1 MPDWTAATVQ
11 LYCPIKEYTIFY
23 QPYHF
28 DVCRT
33 KYNDPLYCGYK
44 EYAFSPAPSWL
55 ALGTMDPANNVQY
68 KVIENSKTL
77 AGTYSTT
84 YTFTVTVKF
93 TDWPSV

>member
-1 MPDWTAATVQ
+1 
-11 LYCPIKEYTIFY
+11 
-23 QPYHF
+23 
-28 DVCRT
+28 VCRNT
-33 KYNDPLYCGYK
+33 YNDPLYCGTKTYT
-44 EYAFSPAPSWL
+44 FSPAPSWL
-55 ALGTMDPANNVQY
+55 ALGTMDPAGNVQY